1 MGNKCFIEL
10 TELEAE
16 RHMEAEVALQSRVM
30 SGLLVT
36 WNIDGLDQKNV
47 EWRTGAV
54 FESK

>member
-16 RHMEAEVALQSRVM
+16 RHMEAEVALQSGVM

>member
-16 RHMEAEVALQSRVM
+16 RHMEAEVALQSGVM
-30 SGLLVT
+30 SGLIVT

-47 EWRTGAV
+47 KRRTGAV
-54 FESK
+54 FERK